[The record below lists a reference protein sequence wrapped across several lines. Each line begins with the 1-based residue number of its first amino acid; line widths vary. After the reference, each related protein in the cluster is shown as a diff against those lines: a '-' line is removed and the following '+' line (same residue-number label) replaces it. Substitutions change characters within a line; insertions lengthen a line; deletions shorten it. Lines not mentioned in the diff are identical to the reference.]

1 MWVIFAVES
10 TVVGV
15 MGCQSNKALH
25 ERIFLM
31 HLLHPILEI
40 TVTPGQANY
49 PLIKMKLSVIAKTGM
64 KFKSALL
71 VHNE

>member
-49 PLIKMKLSVIAKTGM
+49 PLIK
-64 KFKSALL
+64 
-71 VHNE
+71 NEAVSYCQNWYQIQTCTPGA

>member
-49 PLIKMKLSVIAKTGM
+49 PLIK
-64 KFKSALL
+64 
-71 VHNE
+71 NEAVSHCQIWYQIQICTPGA